1 MSITDSVI
9 AASPNDR
16 PYQASSNHSVAF
28 AKLVNAYAE
37 LYDRWDS
44 LTSDAR
50 RKREEANRCERDA
63 NKLRTQLEESARCI
77 REHMIGKAVGDP
89 NPDLSAA

>member
-1 MSITDSVI
+1 LAHHIV
-9 AASPNDR
+9 R
-16 PYQASSNHSVAF
+16 HSVAF

-37 LYDRWDS
+37 LYDKWDS

-50 RKREEANRCERDA
+50 RKREEADRCEKEA
-63 NKLRTQLEESARCI
+63 NKLREQVEALARSI

-89 NPDLSAA
+89 NPDLPA